1 MIAAVIFDAFGT
13 LLKIQGGR
21 HPYRSLL
28 KIGIEQG
35 RRPRSD
41 DALVLMSE
49 PLETLTAAARRLGI
63 KAGPSELAELEQVL
77 AEEVAQIETF
87 PDGLEAVALL
97 QARGVRVAVCSNLAS
112 PYRAAVRR
120 HYPTLDGYLF
130 SCDFGQLKPSLDI
143 YRAACAALDASP
155 RETHMIGDC
164 ERFDCLGPAEIGI
177 TGYFLDRSNPAPRD
191 YRELSGFARD
201 LLRLKDRP

>member
-35 RRPRSD
+35 RRPRQD

-49 PLETLTAAARRLGI
+49 PLETLAAAAKRLGI
-63 KAGPSELAELEQVL
+63 TANPDQLAELEQVL
-77 AEEVAQIETF
+77 ADEVAGIE
-87 PDGLEAVALL
+87 PYQDGLEAVARL

-112 PYRAAVRR
+112 PYRAAVRA
-120 HYPTLDGYLF
+120 HYPTLDAYLF
-130 SCDFGQLKPSLDI
+130 SCDFGQLKPSPDI
-143 YRAACAALDASP
+143 YKAACTALGASP
-155 RETHMIGDC
+155 RDTHMIGDC
-164 ERFDCLGPAEIGI
+164 ARFDCLGPAEIGI

-191 YRELSGFARD
+191 YRELSSFARD
-201 LLRLKDRP
+201 LLLLRDRP